1 MYEKLLDVGSTN
13 CFHYLVKFFVM
24 MKVSHCVVPVI

>member
-13 CFHYLVKFFVM
+13 CFLGTRDLRMLPNFNWN
-24 MKVSHCVVPVI
+24 